1 MFDPRVAPSRRY
13 WTLAMPPLAEAEAV
27 IVVVPETVA
36 PETGD
41 VIETVGRVEP
51 ELFTEIET
59 GALVALLFDVSDATA
74 VSVCFPLAKVVVFKD
89 CE

>member
-1 MFDPRVAPSRRY
+1 
-13 WTLAMPPLAEAEAV
+13 MPLLAEAEAV
-27 IVVVPETVA
+27 IVTVPETVA

-41 VIETVGRVEP
+41 VSETAGGVELV
-51 ELFTEIET
+51 LFTVIET
-59 GALVALLFDVSDATA
+59 GVLVALLFDVSDATA